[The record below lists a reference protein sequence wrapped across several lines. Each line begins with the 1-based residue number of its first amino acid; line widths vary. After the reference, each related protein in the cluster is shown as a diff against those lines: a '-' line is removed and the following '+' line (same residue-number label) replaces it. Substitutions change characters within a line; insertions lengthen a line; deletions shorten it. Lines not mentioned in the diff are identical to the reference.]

1 MFKKTKD
8 MTIKEIVH
16 IEVAYP
22 AVLCRFIDGEY
33 EVCYVGYD
41 CDGDGKN
48 VVMKG
53 YPVGFS
59 TKNSGKLVAAYEVI
73 FDEKECNISRWHGD
87 YTDEEEPKEDEL
99 CYILVERRKY
109 GRTKYEIRQAAYG
122 KNGFYGYKENS
133 ELSVIGFLH
142 IGKNGMPF

>member
-8 MTIKEIVH
+8 MTIDEIVH
-16 IEVAYP
+16 ISVAYP
-22 AVLCRFIDGEY
+22 AVLCRFIGGKY
-33 EVCYVGYD
+33 EVCHVFYD
-41 CDGDGKN
+41 CDRDGKN
-48 VVMKG
+48 IVMKA
-53 YPVGFS
+53 YPVGHNS
-59 TKNSGKLVAAYEVI
+59 KNSGRPVVAYEVI